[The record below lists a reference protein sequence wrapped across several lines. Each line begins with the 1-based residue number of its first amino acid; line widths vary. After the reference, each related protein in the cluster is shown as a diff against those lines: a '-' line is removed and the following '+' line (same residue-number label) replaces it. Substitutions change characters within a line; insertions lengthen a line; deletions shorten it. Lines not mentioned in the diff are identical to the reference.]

1 MEAGA
6 NPAALLQM
14 HTLALFELCEEA
26 WCVTNS
32 PTSPTVDSDGGAEEE
47 ERGEGEEEMEEE
59 GEGEERE
66 GEGGVKG
73 EVERG
78 EGGEGAVG
86 EGGERGSDEI
96 PDVINNA
103 LAFLKPIE

>member
-14 HTLALFELCEEA
+14 HTLALFELREEA
-26 WCVTNS
+26 WRVANP

-47 ERGEGEEEMEEE
+47 ERGEGEEETEEE

-66 GEGGVKG
+66 GEGGVEG
-73 EVERG
+73 EVEGG

-86 EGGERGSDEI
+86 EGGEGGSDGI
-96 PDVINNA
+96 PDAINDA
-103 LAFLKPIE
+103 LAFLEPIE